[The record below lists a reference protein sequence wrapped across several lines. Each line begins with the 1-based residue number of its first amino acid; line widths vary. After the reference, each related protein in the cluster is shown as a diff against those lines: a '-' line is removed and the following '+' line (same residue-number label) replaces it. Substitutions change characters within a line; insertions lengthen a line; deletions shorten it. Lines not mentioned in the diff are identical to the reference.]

1 MLFAL
6 GKDAA
11 LDYAASHEDVD
22 VIIITDEGEILSTT
36 DIVQ

>member
-11 LDYAASHEDVD
+11 LDYAASHDDVD
-22 VIIITDEGEILSTT
+22 VIIITDEGEISATCP
-36 DIVQ
+36 IF